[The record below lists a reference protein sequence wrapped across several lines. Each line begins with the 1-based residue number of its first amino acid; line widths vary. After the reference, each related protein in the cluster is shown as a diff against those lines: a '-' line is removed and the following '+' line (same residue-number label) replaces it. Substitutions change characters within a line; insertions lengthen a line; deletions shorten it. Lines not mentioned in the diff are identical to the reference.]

1 LPVIAN
7 VPPPFRLPL
16 SVLRMNVPEP
26 CFALTDPCKLRIT
39 AGDGS
44 QRADAY
50 NFFPEVRYVPLRP
63 PLPVLDQL
71 PEGVKRTQKEEG
83 PLPTTVVNVAR

>member
-1 LPVIAN
+1 LPVMAN
-7 VPPPFRLPL
+7 VPPPFTLPFPA
-16 SVLRMNVPEP
+16 LRMNVPEP

-44 QRADAY
+44 QMADAY
-50 NFFPEVRYVPLRP
+50 NSFPEVRYVPLRP
-63 PLPVLDQL
+63 PLPLLDQA
-71 PEGVKRTQKEEG
+71 PDGVNAKQKEDG